1 MNLVSVSI
9 RSFFI
14 CNISNST
21 KPETDMATTTITIG
35 RRHPAAA
42 PRMKRSRSPHQ
53 QQMRFF
59 TVMFVT
65 LALALFGTLIYLVN
79 R

>member
-1 MNLVSVSI
+1 
-9 RSFFI
+9 
-14 CNISNST
+14 
-21 KPETDMATTTITIG
+21 MATTTITIG